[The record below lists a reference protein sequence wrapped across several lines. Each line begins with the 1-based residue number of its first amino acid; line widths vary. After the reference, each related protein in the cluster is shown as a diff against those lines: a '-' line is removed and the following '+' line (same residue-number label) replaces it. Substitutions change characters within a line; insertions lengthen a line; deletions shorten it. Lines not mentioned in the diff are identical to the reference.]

1 MPWSTSTSQALL
13 GTYGGSILFWD
24 FATNKLCGKM
34 AGHLSSCT
42 KLKAKHDMIVSGAVD
57 TNIKMWDMRMK

>member
-1 MPWSTSTSQALL
+1 L

-34 AGHLSSCT
+34 AGHLTSCT